1 MKQKI
6 LIYLC
11 MNAIFSK
18 TIQDTETQIITIH
31 GLEGTANSNMV
42 SNCQYNIWDMFL
54 LTIEMLVF
62 ILQLKKCPL
71 KTL

>member
-18 TIQDTETQIITIH
+18 TMQDAETQISQFI
-31 GLEGTANSNMV
+31 LEGTKNENMV
-42 SNCQYNIWDMFL
+42 SNCQ
-54 LTIEMLVF
+54 
-62 ILQLKKCPL
+62 
-71 KTL
+71 

>member
-18 TIQDTETQIITIH
+18 TMQDTETQI
-31 GLEGTANSNMV
+31 S
-42 SNCQYNIWDMFL
+42 Q
-54 LTIEMLVF
+54 F
-62 ILQLKKCPL
+62 ILVGVAN
-71 KTL
+71 

>member
-18 TIQDTETQIITIH
+18 TMQDNETKIEQFIV
-31 GLEGTANSNMV
+31 EGRANSNMI
-42 SNCQYNIWDMFL
+42 SNCQYNIWFMFY
-54 LTIEMLVF
+54 
-62 ILQLKKCPL
+62 LQLKC
-71 KTL
+71 